1 MWWFGSILSDSS
13 RLCLLFL
20 CGCGVGFFGC
30 YYGGFVLGGCGLNL
44 VVMSKAAGGGWLFC
58 GSGGLW

>member
-13 RLCLLFL
+13 RLCPLFL

-44 VVMSKAAGGGWLFC
+44 VVMSKVAGGGW
-58 GSGGLW
+58 GA